1 MKSTPGM
8 KLHFSPGDVLR
19 RFSTSMPKEIPMSS
33 DTGKKFETAAEADA
47 YYRKMEAD
55 KKAAASKPAA
65 TPAVKTPQQI
75 AADEAA
81 AEKYRQQQVAWM
93 KTQAAP
99 KIITTHKLTAEET
112 LSHLSLK
119 YYGHATRDYWMV
131 IYEANKEQIGDN
143 PAHVRVGME
152 LVIPELPD
160 NLKPKK

>member
-1 MKSTPGM
+1 
-8 KLHFSPGDVLR
+8 
-19 RFSTSMPKEIPMSS
+19 MSS
-33 DTGKKFETAAEADA
+33 NSDKKFETAAEADA

-55 KKAAASKPAA
+55 KKAAASNPAAKPAA
-65 TPAVKTPQQI
+65 TPVEKTPQQV

-99 KIITTHKLTAEET
+99 KIITKHKLTSEET

-152 LVIPELPD
+152 LDIPELPD
-160 NLKPKK
+160 NLKAKK

>member
-1 MKSTPGM
+1 MKSTTGM
-8 KLHFSPGDVLR
+8 RLLFSPGDVVR
-19 RFSTSMPKEIPMSS
+19 RFSTSLPKEIPMSS
-33 DTGKKFETAAEADA
+33 DTGKKFDSAAEADA
-47 YYRKMEAD
+47 FYRQMEAD
-55 KKAAASKPAA
+55 KKAGKP
-65 TPAVKTPQQI
+65 PAKTPEEL
-75 AADEAA
+75 AADKAA
-81 AEKYRQQQVAWM
+81 ADKFHAEQVAYL
-93 KTQAAP
+93 KAQAAP
-99 KIITTHKLTAEET
+99 KVLATHKLTAEET